1 MVVSLAATLLAGS
14 IHSMMVMVSRER
26 MSRLIVPIKMLVM
39 MLAVMLYV
47 VYIWRV
53 EFNNVND
60 NRPILYMLVLRNAE

>member
-47 VYIWRV
+47 VYIWSV
-53 EFNNVND
+53 EYNHVND
-60 NRPILYMLVLRNAE
+60 KRPILYMLMLRNSE

>member
-47 VYIWRV
+47 VYIWGV
-53 EFNNVND
+53 EYNHVND
-60 NRPILYMLVLRNAE
+60 ERPILYMLVLRNLE